1 MITGVCWRCEEPGHA
16 FTDCRRPR
24 PQSRKERDA
33 RNARH
38 VERWQ
43 ADEISLELKRKFIA
57 LENKGLTEFERE
69 KARNAA

>member
-1 MITGVCWRCEEPGHA
+1 VIIGTCWRCEEPGHA

-24 PQSRKERDA
+24 PETRKERDK

-43 ADEISLELKRKFIA
+43 AGLITRELKRQFIA

-69 KARNAA
+69 QKRKAA